1 MCVAGNRREMEHGSL
16 NDPSKATFSFVDEDH
31 TLANSVR
38 FCLNQDPRVSVCG
51 YSIPHPSDAR
61 VNIRIQTTGE
71 PAREVLKD
79 GCQNLMLMCQHVRG
93 TLDKAVTDFRMNNPT
108 KMETKSDSEMET

>member
-1 MCVAGNRREMEHGSL
+1 MEQGSL
-16 NDPSKATFSFVDEDH
+16 NDPGKATFTFVDEDH
-31 TLANSVR
+31 TLANAVR
-38 FCLNQDPRVSVCG
+38 FCLNQDPRVSFCG

-79 GCQNLMLMCQHVRG
+79 GCQNMMLMCQHVRS
-93 TLDKAVTDFRMNNPT
+93 TVDNAVANFRAKN
-108 KMETKSDSEMET
+108 SSEMETDSGSD

>member
-61 VNIRIQTTGE
+61 VNIRIQTTGTTVE
-71 PAREVLKD
+71 FPFLLRILIS
-79 GCQNLMLMCQHVRG
+79 CQNLGGATTCLVSCYKWVCCSFPVFYLMLAQ
-93 TLDKAVTDFRMNNPT
+93 TLL
-108 KMETKSDSEMET
+108 